1 MSMLATI
8 RHELG
13 YNKEQKPKKPVQK
26 SRKVKKAM
34 QQHMQTV
41 ALLDT

>member
-1 MSMLATI
+1 MPILATI

-13 YNKEQKPKKPVQK
+13 YNKIQEPKKAVKK
-26 SRKVKKAM
+26 SRKAQKAHK
-34 QQHMQTV
+34 QHMQTV